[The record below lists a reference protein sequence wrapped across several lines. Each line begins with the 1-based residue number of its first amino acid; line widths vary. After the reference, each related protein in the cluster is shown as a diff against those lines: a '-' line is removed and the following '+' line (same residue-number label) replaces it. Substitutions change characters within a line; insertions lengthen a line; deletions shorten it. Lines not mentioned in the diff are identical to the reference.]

1 MSSLIEESNVL
12 INTTAELTSEEKKL
26 FAYFGEGSRIKPP
39 IRILNPH
46 RVHIG
51 DRVTIQE
58 YCSINAFQDLS
69 FLRQYIAAEYK
80 DEFNE
85 SDYFYNSK
93 IILGN
98 ESQIGRFF
106 FVSCTNLLELEE
118 NVLVSERV
126 FMGDNNHSFTH
137 PQVPIMQ
144 QPNQIGEPIIIKKG
158 SWIGVGA
165 CILKGTQIGSFSV
178 VGANSVC
185 KDVFP
190 DRSVIGTEPA
200 KLLFQMHG
208 K

>member
-26 FAYFGEGSRIKPP
+26 FAYIGEGSRIKPP